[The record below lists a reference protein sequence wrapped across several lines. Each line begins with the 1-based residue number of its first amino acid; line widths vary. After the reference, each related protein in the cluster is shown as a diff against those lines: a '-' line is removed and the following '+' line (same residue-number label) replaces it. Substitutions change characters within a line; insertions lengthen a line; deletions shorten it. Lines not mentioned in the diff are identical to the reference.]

1 MDGERCRDERKMT
14 SKGGW
19 LSTDAIPRLES
30 SEVHVWRA
38 SLELDAADLRCL
50 EQTLRQEEHGRAKR
64 FVSEGDRR
72 DFVAARGILRT
83 LLGKYLE
90 CTPESVQFWHGPRG
104 KPAISSSS
112 STHPLRFNLS
122 HSHGLVL
129 IGIAQ
134 DHEVGVDVELIRGE
148 VAGEAIASRY
158 FSEKE
163 FEELSELPAG
173 MKAEGFFR
181 CWTRKE
187 AYIKARGEG
196 LSIPLKSFS
205 VSLKARTQEVLQS
218 PDHTEWCLQSLD
230 PEFGYAGALAAEGN
244 TVQVRYLS
252 WTP

>member
-1 MDGERCRDERKMT
+1 MAPEGE
-14 SKGGW
+14 W
-19 LSTDAIPRLES
+19 LIPAAIPRIAGN
-30 SEVHVWRA
+30 EVHVWRA
-38 SLELDAADLRCL
+38 SLDLDSNKMFCL
-50 EQTLRQEEHGRAKR
+50 EETLRQDERARAER
-64 FVSEGDRR
+64 FNSERAR
-72 DFVAARGILRT
+72 SHFVAARGILRN
-83 LLGKYLE
+83 LLGRYLE
-90 CTPESVQFWHGPRG
+90 SPPQSVQFYYGSNG
-104 KPAISSSS
+104 KPSISR
-112 STHPLRFNLS
+112 STAGHPLRFNLS

-134 DHEVGVDVELIRGE
+134 DREVGVDVELIRGE

-163 FEELSELPAG
+163 FEELRELPAG

-205 VSLKARTQEVLQS
+205 VSLKARAQEVLQS